1 MSPDSNPNITP
12 NTLEISASGLR
23 RERHRMGRQW
33 LVAGLFA
40 GDLVCVWAAMM
51 LGFWLKFYTPLGA
64 IGLPV
69 TEVIDWPIYLS
80 QFILASLLFV
90 GWQLYNDRYSR
101 TGLLASPLGGLRSA
115 FFWGALLALVSL
127 GLKVDPA
134 ISRLFILFS
143 TLTLAFLLPL
153 WRFAYT
159 RRFIAQSR
167 CRSWVQR
174 QVLIVGCNAQ
184 VPALLKRAED
194 TRLLYPLKVVG
205 IVGDIGATKLPE
217 ELQHWPVAN
226 DLETELEILLQ
237 SRHYDEVILA
247 EGGVDGDESFKV
259 QQICGRELIDFALL
273 PATISSL
280 VRCLTLES
288 VQGVPLLTQSK
299 RPLDRIEFAVIKRT
313 VDVLGALVGLLLFAP
328 VIALFAL
335 IVYRESPGS
344 VFFYQE
350 RAGRG
355 GKTFKMLK
363 IRSMRP
369 DADKSDHL
377 SQSTL
382 REDNRVLKIGAMM
395 RRLNIDE
402 LPQFWNVL
410 RGDMS
415 LVGPRPERLYH
426 VNQLKSEVAYY
437 NIRHTVK
444 PGITGWAQVCG
455 WRGDTC
461 LQSRIACD
469 LEYIES
475 ASIWF
480 DIRILLMT
488 FMAFKNAY

>member
-1 MSPDSNPNITP
+1 MSLSSNPNTTQ

-23 RERHRMGRQW
+23 RERCRMGRQW

-40 GDLVCVWAAMM
+40 GDLVCVWAAML
-51 LGFWLKFYTPLGA
+51 LGFYLKFYTPLGEL
-64 IGLPV
+64 GLPV
-69 TEVIDWPIYLS
+69 TEVIKWPIYLP

-90 GWQLYNDRYSR
+90 GWQFYNDRYSR
-101 TGLLASPLGGLRSA
+101 SGLLASPLGGLREA
-115 FFWGALLALVSL
+115 FFWGVLLALVSL

-143 TLTLAFLLPL
+143 TLTLAGLLPL

-159 RRFIAQSR
+159 RRFIAQSS
-167 CRSWVQR
+167 CRAWVQR
-174 QVLIVGCNAQ
+174 QVLIVGWNSQ
-184 VPALLKRAED
+184 VPSLLQRAED

-205 IVGDIGATKLPE
+205 IVGDIVATEIPE
-217 ELQHWPVAN
+217 EIQQYSVTN
-226 DLETELEILLQ
+226 DIKTELEILLQ
-237 SRHYDEVILA
+237 TQHYDEVILA
-247 EGGVDGDESFKV
+247 EGSVDGDDSFKV

-280 VRCLTLES
+280 ARCLSLES

-299 RPLDRIEFAVIKRT
+299 RPLDRIEFAVIKRIF
-313 VDVLGALVGLLLFAP
+313 DVLGALVGLFLFAP

-335 IVYRESPGS
+335 IVYRESPGA
-344 VFFYQE
+344 VFYRQT
-350 RAGRG
+350 RTGRG
-355 GKTFKMLK
+355 GEAFQIIK
-363 IRSMRP
+363 IRSMRL
-369 DADKSDHL
+369 DAEGANGA
-377 SQSTL
+377 QWCAE
-382 REDNRVLKIGAMM
+382 EDPRRLKIGALM

-410 RGDMS
+410 KGEMS
-415 LVGPRPERLYH
+415 LVGPRPERPELI
-426 VNQLKSEVAYY
+426 QSFKSEVAYY

-475 ASIWF
+475 ASLWF

-488 FMAFKNAY
+488 LIAFKNAY

>member
-1 MSPDSNPNITP
+1 MSLSSNPNTTQ

-23 RERHRMGRQW
+23 RERCRMGRQW
-33 LVAGLFA
+33 LVAGLFV
-40 GDLVCVWAAMM
+40 GDLVCVWAAML
-51 LGFWLKFYTPLGA
+51 LGFYLKFYTPLGEL
-64 IGLPV
+64 GLPV
-69 TEVIDWPIYLS
+69 TEVIEWPIYLP

-90 GWQLYNDRYSR
+90 GWQFYNDRYSR
-101 TGLLASPLGGLRSA
+101 AGLLASPLVGLREA
-115 FFWGALLALVSL
+115 FFWGVLLALVSL

-143 TLTLAFLLPL
+143 TLTLTGLLPL

-159 RRFIAQSR
+159 RRFIAQSS
-167 CRSWVQR
+167 CRAWVQR
-174 QVLIVGCNAQ
+174 QVLIVGWNSQ
-184 VPALLKRAED
+184 VPSLLQRAED

-205 IVGDIGATKLPE
+205 IVGDIGATELPE
-217 ELQHWPVAN
+217 EIQQYSVTN
-226 DLETELEILLQ
+226 DIKTELEILLQ
-237 SRHYDEVILA
+237 TQHYDEVILA
-247 EGGVDGDESFKV
+247 EGSVDGDDSFKV

-280 VRCLTLES
+280 AGCLSLES

-299 RPLDRIEFAVIKRT
+299 RPLDRIEFAVIKRIF
-313 VDVLGALVGLLLFAP
+313 DVLGALVGLLLFSP

-335 IVYRESPGS
+335 IVYRESPGA
-344 VFFYQE
+344 VFYRQT
-350 RAGRG
+350 RTGRG
-355 GKTFKMLK
+355 GEAFQIIK
-363 IRSMRP
+363 IRSMRL
-369 DADKSDHL
+369 DAEGGTGA
-377 SQSTL
+377 QWCAE
-382 REDNRVLKIGAMM
+382 EDPRRLKIGALM

-410 RGDMS
+410 KGEMS
-415 LVGPRPERLYH
+415 LVGPRPERPELI
-426 VNQLKSEVAYY
+426 QSFKSEVAYY

-475 ASIWF
+475 ASLWF

-488 FMAFKNAY
+488 LRAFKNAY

>member
-1 MSPDSNPNITP
+1 MNLVSTP
-12 NTLEISASGLR
+12 NVASNALQISASGLR
-23 RERHRMGRQW
+23 RERCRIGRQW

-51 LGFWLKFYTPLGA
+51 LGFWLKFYTPLGE

-69 TEVIDWPIYLS
+69 TEVIKLPIYLP
-80 QFILASLLFV
+80 QFILAGLLFV

-101 TGLLASPLGGLRSA
+101 AGLLASPLWGVREAILWGL
-115 FFWGALLALVSL
+115 LLALVSL

-143 TLTLAFLLPL
+143 MVSLAGFLPF
-153 WRFAYT
+153 WRYAYT
-159 RRFIAQSR
+159 RRFIAHSS
-167 CRSWVQR
+167 CREWVQR
-174 QVLIVGCNAQ
+174 QALIVGWNSQ
-184 VPALLKRAED
+184 VLALLQRAED
-194 TRLLYPLKVVG
+194 TRRLYPLKVVG
-205 IVGDIGATKLPE
+205 IITDIGATELPE
-217 ELQHWPVAN
+217 EIQHCPVTN
-226 DLETELEILLQ
+226 DLGAELANLLKDQ
-237 SRHYDEVILA
+237 HYDEVILA
-247 EGGVDGDESFKV
+247 EGSVDDEAAIKV
-259 QQICGRELIDFALL
+259 QEICGRELIDFALL

-280 VRCLTLES
+280 TRCLSLES
-288 VQGVPLLTQSK
+288 IQGVPLLTQSK
-299 RPLDRIEFAVIKRT
+299 RPLDRIEFAVIKRA
-313 VDVLGALVGLLLFAP
+313 VDVLGALIGLFLFAP

-355 GKTFKMLK
+355 GKAFKMLK

-369 DADKSDHL
+369 GADKSDHL

-382 REDNRVLKIGAMM
+382 REDSRVLKIGALM

-410 RGDMS
+410 KGDMS

-444 PGITGWAQVCG
+444 PGITGWAQVSG

-475 ASIWF
+475 ASLWF

-488 FMAFKNAY
+488 FKSFKNAY

>member
-1 MSPDSNPNITP
+1 MTLSSNPNTTP

-23 RERHRMGRQW
+23 RERCRMGRQW
-33 LVAGLFA
+33 LVAGLFV
-40 GDLVCVWAAMM
+40 GDLVCVWAAML
-51 LGFWLKFYTPLGA
+51 LGFYLKFYTPLGEL
-64 IGLPV
+64 GLPV
-69 TEVIDWPIYLS
+69 TEVIKWPIYLP

-90 GWQLYNDRYSR
+90 GWQFYNDRYSR
-101 TGLLASPLGGLRSA
+101 AGLLASPLGGLREA
-115 FFWGALLALVSL
+115 FFWGVLLALVSL

-143 TLTLAFLLPL
+143 TLTLAGLLPL

-159 RRFIAQSR
+159 RRFIAQSS
-167 CRSWVQR
+167 CRAWVQR
-174 QVLIVGCNAQ
+174 QVLIVGWNSQ
-184 VPALLKRAED
+184 VPSLLQRAED

-205 IVGDIGATKLPE
+205 IVGDIGATELPE
-217 ELQHWPVAN
+217 EIQQYSVTN
-226 DLETELEILLQ
+226 DIKTELEILLQ
-237 SRHYDEVILA
+237 TQHYDEVILA
-247 EGGVDGDESFKV
+247 EGSVDGDDSFKV

-280 VRCLTLES
+280 AGCLSLES

-299 RPLDRIEFAVIKRT
+299 RPLDRIEFAVIKRV
-313 VDVLGALVGLLLFAP
+313 VDLLGALVGLFLFGP

-335 IVYRESPGS
+335 IVYRESPGA
-344 VFFYQE
+344 VFYRQT
-350 RAGRG
+350 RTGRG
-355 GKTFKMLK
+355 GEAFQIIK
-363 IRSMRP
+363 IRSMRL
-369 DADKSDHL
+369 DAEGANGA
-377 SQSTL
+377 QWCAE
-382 REDNRVLKIGAMM
+382 EDPRRLKIGALM

-410 RGDMS
+410 KGEMS
-415 LVGPRPERLYH
+415 LVGPRPERPELI
-426 VNQLKSEVAYY
+426 QSFKSEVAYY

-475 ASIWF
+475 ASLWF

-488 FMAFKNAY
+488 LRAFKNAY

>member
-1 MSPDSNPNITP
+1 MSLVSTP
-12 NTLEISASGLR
+12 NVASNALQISASGLL
-23 RERHRMGRQW
+23 RERHRIGRQW
-33 LVAGLFA
+33 LVAGLLL

-51 LGFWLKFYTPLGA
+51 LGFWLKFYTPLGEL
-64 IGLPV
+64 GLPV
-69 TEVIDWPIYLS
+69 TELIKWPIYLP
-80 QFILASLLFV
+80 QFILAGLLFV

-101 TGLLASPLGGLRSA
+101 AGLLASPLGGVREAIL
-115 FFWGALLALVSL
+115 WGALLALVSL

-143 TLTLAFLLPL
+143 TLTLGFLLPL
-153 WRFAYT
+153 WRFVYT
-159 RRFIAQSR
+159 RRFIAQSS
-167 CRSWVQR
+167 CRAWVQR
-174 QVLIVGCNAQ
+174 QVLIVGWNSQ
-184 VPALLKRAED
+184 VPALLQRAED
-194 TRLLYPLKVVG
+194 TRRLYPLKVVG

-217 ELQHWPVAN
+217 EIQQYSMAN
-226 DLETELEILLQ
+226 DLEAELEILLQ
-237 SRHYDEVILA
+237 SQHYDEVILA
-247 EGGVDGDESFKV
+247 EGGVDGDQSFKV

-273 PATISSL
+273 PATVSSL
-280 VRCLTLES
+280 ARCLTLES

-299 RPLDRIEFAVIKRT
+299 RPLDRIEFAVIKRI

-335 IVYRESPGS
+335 IVYRESPGA
-344 VFFYQE
+344 VFYRQT
-350 RAGRG
+350 RIGRG
-355 GKTFKMLK
+355 GDPFQIIK
-363 IRSMRP
+363 IRSMCL
-369 DADKSDHL
+369 DAEGAAGA
-377 SQSTL
+377 QWCAE
-382 REDNRVLKIGAMM
+382 EDPRRLKIGALM

-410 RGDMS
+410 KGEMS
-415 LVGPRPERLYH
+415 LVGPRPERPELI
-426 VNQLKSEVAYY
+426 QSFKSEVAYY

>member
-1 MSPDSNPNITP
+1 MNLSANPNTTP
-12 NTLEISASGLR
+12 NTLKISASGLR
-23 RERHRMGRQW
+23 RERYHKGRQW
-33 LVAGLFA
+33 LVAGLFV
-40 GDLVCVWAAMM
+40 GDLICVWAAMM
-51 LGFWLKFYTPLGA
+51 LGFYLKFYTPLGA
-64 IGLPV
+64 IGLPP
-69 TEVIDWPIYLS
+69 TGVIEWPVYLP

-101 TGLLASPLGGLRSA
+101 AGLLASPLGGLRAA

-159 RRFIAQSR
+159 RRFIAQSS
-167 CRSWVQR
+167 CRACVQR
-174 QVLIVGCNAQ
+174 QVLIVGWNTQ
-184 VPALLKRAED
+184 VPALLQRAED
-194 TRLLYPLKVVG
+194 TSHLYPLKVVG
-205 IVGDIGATKLPE
+205 IVGDIGATELPE
-217 ELQHWPVAN
+217 ELQYWPVVN
-226 DLETELEILLQ
+226 DLDAGLIDLIHAE
-237 SRHYDEVILA
+237 HYDEVILA
-247 EGGVDGDESFKV
+247 EGSVDDEAAIKV
-259 QQICGRELIDFALL
+259 QEICGRELIDFALL

-280 VRCLTLES
+280 ARCLSLES

-299 RPLDRIEFAVIKRT
+299 RPLDRIEFAIIKRV
-313 VDVLGALVGLLLFAP
+313 VDVIGALVGLLLFGP

-335 IVYRESPGS
+335 IVYRESPGA
-344 VFFYQE
+344 VFYRQT
-350 RAGRG
+350 RTGRG
-355 GKTFKMLK
+355 GEPFQIIK
-363 IRSMRP
+363 IRSMRL
-369 DADKSDHL
+369 DAEVGTGA
-377 SQSTL
+377 QWCAE
-382 REDNRVLKIGAMM
+382 EDPRRLKIGALM

-410 RGDMS
+410 KGEMS
-415 LVGPRPERLYH
+415 LVGPRPERPELI
-426 VNQLKSEVAYY
+426 QSFKSEIAYY

-475 ASIWF
+475 ASLWL

-488 FMAFKNAY
+488 LRAFKNAY

>member
-1 MSPDSNPNITP
+1 MSLSSNPNTTP
-12 NTLEISASGLR
+12 NTHEISASGLR
-23 RERHRMGRQW
+23 RERCRMGRQW
-33 LVAGLFA
+33 LVAGLFV
-40 GDLVCVWAAMM
+40 GDLVCVWAAML
-51 LGFWLKFYTPLGA
+51 LGFYLKFYTPLGEL
-64 IGLPV
+64 GLPV
-69 TEVIDWPIYLS
+69 TEVIEWPIYLP

-90 GWQLYNDRYSR
+90 GWQFYNDRYSR
-101 TGLLASPLGGLRSA
+101 AGLLASPLGGLREA
-115 FFWGALLALVSL
+115 FFWGVLLALVSL

-143 TLTLAFLLPL
+143 TLTLAGLLPL

-159 RRFIAQSR
+159 RRFIAQSS
-167 CRSWVQR
+167 CRAWVQR
-174 QVLIVGCNAQ
+174 QVLIVGWNSQ
-184 VPALLKRAED
+184 VPSLLQRAED

-205 IVGDIGATKLPE
+205 IVGDIGATELPE
-217 ELQHWPVAN
+217 EIQQYSVTN
-226 DLETELEILLQ
+226 DIKTELDILLQ
-237 SRHYDEVILA
+237 TQHYDEVILA
-247 EGGVDGDESFKV
+247 EGSVDGDDSFKV

-280 VRCLTLES
+280 AGCLSLES

-299 RPLDRIEFAVIKRT
+299 RPLDRIEFAVIKRV
-313 VDVLGALVGLLLFAP
+313 VDLLGALVGLFLFAP

-335 IVYRESPGS
+335 IVYRESPGA
-344 VFFYQE
+344 VFYRQT
-350 RAGRG
+350 RTGRG
-355 GKTFKMLK
+355 GEAFQIIK
-363 IRSMRP
+363 IRSMRL
-369 DADKSDHL
+369 DAEGANGA
-377 SQSTL
+377 QWCAE
-382 REDNRVLKIGAMM
+382 EDPRRLKIGALM

-410 RGDMS
+410 KGEMS
-415 LVGPRPERLYH
+415 LVGPRPERPELI
-426 VNQLKSEVAYY
+426 QSFKSEVAYY

-475 ASIWF
+475 ASLWF

-488 FMAFKNAY
+488 LRAFKNAY

>member
-1 MSPDSNPNITP
+1 
-12 NTLEISASGLR
+12 
-23 RERHRMGRQW
+23 MGRQW

-51 LGFWLKFYTPLGA
+51 LGFYLKFYTPLGE

-69 TEVIDWPIYLS
+69 TEVIEWPIYLP
-80 QFILASLLFV
+80 QFILAGLLFV

-101 TGLLASPLGGLRSA
+101 SGLLSSPLGGVREAIL
-115 FFWGALLALVSL
+115 WGALLALVSL

-159 RRFIAQSR
+159 RRFIAQSS
-167 CRSWVQR
+167 CRAWVQR
-174 QVLIVGCNAQ
+174 QVLIVGWNAQ
-184 VPALLKRAED
+184 VPALLQRAED
-194 TRLLYPLKVVG
+194 TRRLYPLKVVG
-205 IVGDIGATKLPE
+205 VVGDIGATELPE
-217 ELQHWPVAN
+217 EIQHWPVAN
-226 DLETELEILLQ
+226 DPIAELIDLLKEQ
-237 SRHYDEVILA
+237 HYDEVILA
-247 EGGVDGDESFKV
+247 EGSVDDEAAIKV
-259 QQICGRELIDFALL
+259 QELCGRELIDFALL
-273 PATISSL
+273 PARISSL
-280 VRCLTLES
+280 ARCLSLES

-299 RPLDRIEFAVIKRT
+299 RPLDRIEFAVIKRIF
-313 VDVLGALVGLLLFAP
+313 DVLGALVGLLLFAP
-328 VIALFAL
+328 VIALFAC
-335 IVYRESPGS
+335 IVYRESPGA
-344 VFFYQE
+344 VFYRQT
-350 RAGRG
+350 RTGRG
-355 GKTFKMLK
+355 GEAFQIIK
-363 IRSMRP
+363 IRSMRL
-369 DADKSDHL
+369 DAEV
-377 SQSTL
+377 STGAQWCAE
-382 REDNRVLKIGAMM
+382 EDPRRLKIGALM

-410 RGDMS
+410 KGDMS
-415 LVGPRPERLYH
+415 LVGPRPERPELI
-426 VNQLKSEVAYY
+426 QSFKSEVAYY

-475 ASIWF
+475 ASLWF

-488 FMAFKNAY
+488 FRAFKNAY

>member
-1 MSPDSNPNITP
+1 MSLSSNPNTTP
-12 NTLEISASGLR
+12 NTHEISASGLR
-23 RERHRMGRQW
+23 RERCRMGRQW
-33 LVAGLFA
+33 LVAGLFV
-40 GDLVCVWAAMM
+40 GDLVCVWAAML
-51 LGFWLKFYTPLGA
+51 LGFYLKFYTPLGEL
-64 IGLPV
+64 GLPV
-69 TEVIDWPIYLS
+69 KEVIEWPIYLP

-90 GWQLYNDRYSR
+90 GWQFYNDRYSR
-101 TGLLASPLGGLRSA
+101 AGLLASPLGGLREA
-115 FFWGALLALVSL
+115 FFWGVLLALVSL

-143 TLTLAFLLPL
+143 TLTLAGLLPL

-159 RRFIAQSR
+159 RRFIAQSS
-167 CRSWVQR
+167 CRAWVQR
-174 QVLIVGCNAQ
+174 QVLIVGWNSQ
-184 VPALLKRAED
+184 VPSLLQRAED

-205 IVGDIGATKLPE
+205 IVGDIGATELPE
-217 ELQHWPVAN
+217 EIQQYSVTN
-226 DLETELEILLQ
+226 DIKTELEILLQ
-237 SRHYDEVILA
+237 TQHYDEVILA
-247 EGGVDGDESFKV
+247 EGSVDGDDSFKV

-280 VRCLTLES
+280 AGCLSLES

-299 RPLDRIEFAVIKRT
+299 RPLDRIEFAVIKRA
-313 VDVLGALVGLLLFAP
+313 VDVLGALVGLLLFSP

-335 IVYRESPGS
+335 IVYRESPGA
-344 VFFYQE
+344 VFYRQT
-350 RAGRG
+350 RTGRG
-355 GKTFKMLK
+355 GEAFQIIK
-363 IRSMRP
+363 IRSMRL
-369 DADKSDHL
+369 DAEGANGA
-377 SQSTL
+377 QWCAE
-382 REDNRVLKIGAMM
+382 EDPRRLKIGALM

-410 RGDMS
+410 KGEMS
-415 LVGPRPERLYH
+415 LVGPRPERPELI
-426 VNQLKSEVAYY
+426 QSFKSEVAYY

-475 ASIWF
+475 ASLWF

-488 FMAFKNAY
+488 LRAFKNAY

>member
-1 MSPDSNPNITP
+1 MSLSSNPNTTP
-12 NTLEISASGLR
+12 NTLEISTSGLR

-33 LVAGLFA
+33 LVAGLFV
-40 GDLVCVWAAMM
+40 GDLACVWAAMM
-51 LGFWLKFYTPLGA
+51 LGFYLKFYTPLGE

-69 TEVIDWPIYLS
+69 TEVIEWPIYLP
-80 QFILASLLFV
+80 QFILAGLLFV

-101 TGLLASPLGGLRSA
+101 SGLLASPLSGLREA
-115 FFWGALLALVSL
+115 FFWGLLLALVSL

-143 TLTLAFLLPL
+143 TLTLAGLLLL
-153 WRFAYT
+153 WRFVYT
-159 RRFIAQSR
+159 RRFIAQSS
-167 CRSWVQR
+167 CRAWVQR
-174 QVLIVGCNAQ
+174 QVLIVGWNAQ
-184 VPALLKRAED
+184 VPALLQRAED
-194 TRLLYPLKVVG
+194 TRRLYPLKVVG
-205 IVGDIGATKLPE
+205 VVGDIGATELPE
-217 ELQHWPVAN
+217 ELQHWPVVN
-226 DLETELEILLQ
+226 DLEAELIDLLKEQ
-237 SRHYDEVILA
+237 HYDEVILA
-247 EGGVDGDESFKV
+247 EGSADDEAAIKV
-259 QQICGRELIDFALL
+259 QEICGRELIDFALL

-280 VRCLTLES
+280 ARCLSLES

-299 RPLDRIEFAVIKRT
+299 RPLDRIEFAVIKRIF
-313 VDVLGALVGLLLFAP
+313 DVLGALVGLLLFAP
-328 VIALFAL
+328 VIALFAW
-335 IVYRESPGS
+335 IVYRESPGA
-344 VFFYQE
+344 VFFHQE
-350 RAGRG
+350 RIGRG
-355 GKTFKMLK
+355 GKLFRMLK
-363 IRSMRP
+363 IRSMRL
-369 DADKSDHL
+369 DADKFDHL

-382 REDNRVLKIGAMM
+382 RADSRVLKIGALM

-410 RGDMS
+410 KGEMS
-415 LVGPRPERLYH
+415 LVGPRPERAYH

-475 ASIWF
+475 ASLWF

-488 FMAFKNAY
+488 FKAFKNAY